1 MAKNFLEKTVRF
13 NYKENPTLQ
22 IVFCHIKFIST
33 VSM

>member
-13 NYKENPTLQ
+13 NIQKNPPLQ